1 MKAPKNFYNTVDQ
14 SKLGIDDLFTRTAE
28 NEADIAA
35 IEEVIENLPEI
46 TPVEA
51 NPDEPITGILNSVKI
66 GNTNYRVRDDAKITT
81 IKKLN
86 ILLTGSSDGYNIALG
101 KVVIYNSITG
111 EYYTFIDGTD
121 TIACDK
127 PYHDSNINN
136 CLYGY
141 PGTDCRVYKNQGA
154 PTFTITFGN
163 DLNIERYDTLAIYS
177 TNPVSMCAN
186 NVKVAISP
194 DGESFVDTID
204 KNMTW
209 INSTATPNVIGN
221 IYEIT
226 DPVIDAIVSKIGT
239 IETEIDG
246 HLLADV
252 TSSDEGKI
260 MSVNAS
266 GAWALTT
273 PAGSNNVDYE
283 LRLQHSGGGTSD
295 WGFADVTKHGNDV
308 INDVLAGKN
317 VRLIEKSN
325 NSIKVLGTLASADAQ
340 TAQFLGL
347 SIIGAN
353 SLVISNFIVEYGMS
367 VITSTDI
374 TK

>member
-51 NPDEPITGILNSVKI
+51 NPDEPITGVLNSVKI
-66 GNTNYRVRDDAKITT
+66 GDTNYRVRDDAKITT

-86 ILLTGSSDGYNIALG
+86 ILLTGSNDGYNIALG

-111 EYYTFIDGTD
+111 EYYTFINGTD

-136 CLYGY
+136 CLYGT

-177 TNPVSMCAN
+177 TSPVSMCAN

-194 DGESFVDTID
+194 DGETFVDTID

-209 INSTATPNVIGN
+209 LNSTATPNEIGK

-226 DPVIDAIVSKIGT
+226 DPVIDAITTQIGT
-239 IETEIDG
+239 IEDDVSDLETVVGDINGGLVKDVNDLKDASEQYHDDIADLKTADITINNRIDG
-246 HLLADV
+246 HLLAE
-252 TSSDEGKI
+252 TTTGADEGKI
-260 MSVNAS
+260 MSVDSNGDWILATPDKELPTFSSADVGKVLSINAS
-266 GAWALTT
+266 GNLEWVT
-273 PAGSNNVDYE
+273 P
-283 LRLQHSGGGTSD
+283 T
-295 WGFADVTKHGNDV
+295 
-308 INDVLAGKN
+308 
-317 VRLIEKSN
+317 
-325 NSIKVLGTLASADAQ
+325 
-340 TAQFLGL
+340 
-347 SIIGAN
+347 
-353 SLVISNFIVEYGMS
+353 
-367 VITSTDI
+367 
-374 TK
+374 